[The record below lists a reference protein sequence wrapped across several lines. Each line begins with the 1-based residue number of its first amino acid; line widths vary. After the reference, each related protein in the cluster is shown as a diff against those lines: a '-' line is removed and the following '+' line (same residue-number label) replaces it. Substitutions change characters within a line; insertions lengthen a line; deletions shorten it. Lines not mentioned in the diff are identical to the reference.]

1 MRGHI
6 DPKSGPVS
14 VYLQPFRRLRPG
26 SAQRVAPI
34 TVSPPSRVG
43 SVMQPRIGH
52 PPSPTRTASP
62 GGSYPFSD
70 VPVSHPPGKTS
81 VKSSNYSWRSKQSTR
96 IPPLPSRS
104 PVVATA
110 GPKAVRVT
118 SLLNSLGPI
127 ATPKREP
134 LPRLEYTSARYYAES
149 VDYSLARSTVSLTQS
164 SALAR
169 TSTNLTNMGS
179 TSTSS
184 SQISA
189 RMVGRGG
196 SGSMPRSIAS
206 VPSISN
212 IKSTSTAQLSL
223 APSGSIS
230 PQDLKNPKMRFVGR
244 GGSGSKQ
251 RKVKEQ
257 PKHNP
262 RPSVSSTSMSVAYG
276 RGGVA
281 SRLRVVSEGAV
292 EAPSVV
298 SSAGGLSLKLPWKRS
313 KKPQKPKKGSEQLPT
328 DQRSHQR
335 VRSNVSI
342 ASADTV
348 RSKPHQL
355 PKSASADALTISS
368 MDDDAISPVRRPKP
382 SGGSLSKLARTM
394 GELPP
399 HLIYEN
405 LRSHRHPPLPVID
418 TRIRIDS
425 ISSESSSLSV
435 PPTHP
440 TNPSLSAK
448 TSTSTIQSST
458 NANSLDP
465 ISRWRMSVATAAS
478 TLTTSSCEL
487 HRFNLADDLSESW
500 GEVQGGWEP
509 DTDVDHIENLGR
521 GDDFDPPSP
530 ITFRPPT
537 PADPKKKKLTVRE
550 SWLSVTSVAGSA
562 LEESEDDSESQ
573 AELEMQRK
581 YVAAAYAIFE
591 APETDVSSADAES
604 IATGTRDAVK
614 ASEPA
619 NNAVVGAAEL
629 RPPVDVDDSNST
641 SSASDYYPYVPSTA
655 SSDVDEIVAS
665 RGGALQ
671 AGLQIVLN
679 RPSSASDEGVEDG
692 AEALTPMAEKAF
704 SHFEMFRAGERA
716 VSSDSSPTTASP
728 FSATSPAS
736 TIPTSAGSSPTT
748 SLDPPVLYRGPFSG
762 FHSAGGDDFLSSLTT
777 PSISSPSILSSPV
790 HRHKPSLASITT
802 ASSSELCV
810 TRPDTPMRTVPS
822 LKSLTSKLKRSSS
835 TAGSASTTSSFAS
848 LSNTGSDSRRTAR
861 RLSISADDWNEGVIV
876 LVGSPR
882 KVTFNDD
889 DVAEG
894 GDLEEF
900 DSEEGAQ
907 EPPSTPNWSGQW
919 NTEMPDVIRA
929 LRLL

>member
-1 MRGHI
+1 MC
-6 DPKSGPVS
+6 
-14 VYLQPFRRLRPG
+14 
-26 SAQRVAPI
+26 A
-34 TVSPPSRVG
+34 
-43 SVMQPRIGH
+43 
-52 PPSPTRTASP
+52 
-62 GGSYPFSD
+62 
-70 VPVSHPPGKTS
+70 
-81 VKSSNYSWRSKQSTR
+81 
-96 IPPLPSRS
+96 
-104 PVVATA
+104 
-110 GPKAVRVT
+110 
-118 SLLNSLGPI
+118 
-127 ATPKREP
+127 
-134 LPRLEYTSARYYAES
+134 
-149 VDYSLARSTVSLTQS
+149 LAMVSLIPSSTDNAEA

-169 TSTNLTNMGS
+169 TSTNSTNMGS

-230 PQDLKNPKMRFVGR
+230 PQDLKDPKMRFVGR

-257 PKHNP
+257 PKHTP

-292 EAPSVV
+292 EVSS

-313 KKPQKPKKGSEQLPT
+313 KKPQKPKRGSEQLPT
-328 DQRSHQR
+328 DRRSLER
-335 VRSNVSI
+335 VPSSVSI
-342 ASADTV
+342 GSAETL
-348 RSKPHQL
+348 RSKPHHI
-355 PKSASADALTISS
+355 PKSTSADAFTISS
-368 MDDDAISPVRRPKP
+368 IEDGDISPIPKPKP
-382 SGGSLSKLARTM
+382 SGGSLGKLARTM

-425 ISSESSSLSV
+425 ISSLSSSLSV
-435 PPTHP
+435 PPAHLAK
-440 TNPSLSAK
+440 PSLSTK
-448 TSTSTIQSST
+448 TSTPSIPSST
-458 NANSLDP
+458 NTDSLDP
-465 ISRWRMSVATAAS
+465 ISRWRMSVATN
-478 TLTTSSCEL
+478 LTTSSCEL

-509 DTDVDHIENLGR
+509 DTNVDHIENLGR
-521 GDDFDPPSP
+521 DDDFDPPSP

-562 LEESEDDSESQ
+562 LEEDDSESQ

-591 APETDVSSADAES
+591 APEADVSSADAES
-604 IATGTRDAVK
+604 IATGTRDGVK

-665 RGGALQ
+665 GGGALQ

-692 AEALTPMAEKAF
+692 AEALTPMAEKVF

-716 VSSDSSPTTASP
+716 MSSDSSPTTASP

-777 PSISSPSILSSPV
+777 PSISSPAILSSPV